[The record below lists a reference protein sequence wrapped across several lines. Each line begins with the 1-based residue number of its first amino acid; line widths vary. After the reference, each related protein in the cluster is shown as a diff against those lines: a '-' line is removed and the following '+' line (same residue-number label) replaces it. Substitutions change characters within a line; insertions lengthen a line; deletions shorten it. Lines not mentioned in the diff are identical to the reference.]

1 MINEVTLI
9 GNVGQEP
16 DIRSGGNGKGGWI
29 KANLSLAT
37 TKKWKD
43 KDGNWQEKTE
53 WHRLV
58 AWGYTAEYIE
68 KYVTKGTVLY
78 VKGSIEYGSY
88 EDKRDHI
95 TRYTTD
101 IKVEKARVM
110 NRWKDNDSS
119 RDNNG
124 GYGYGEPFP
133 EPPPMGDD
141 VPF

>member
-1 MINEVTLI
+1 MINKVILI
-9 GNVGQEP
+9 GNVGQDPE
-16 DIRSGGNGKGGWI
+16 IRTGGSGKGWVNAKI
-29 KANLSLAT
+29 SLAT
-37 TKKWKD
+37 TAKFKD
-43 KDGNWQEKTE
+43 KDGNWNEKTQ

-68 KYVTKGTVLY
+68 KFVEKGTLLY
-78 VKGSIEYGSY
+78 IEGEIEYGSY
-88 EDKRDHI
+88 EDKKDGI

-101 IKVEKARVM
+101 IKVNKARVM
-110 NRWKDNDSS
+110 NRWKDSGSS
-119 RDNNG
+119 KNNG